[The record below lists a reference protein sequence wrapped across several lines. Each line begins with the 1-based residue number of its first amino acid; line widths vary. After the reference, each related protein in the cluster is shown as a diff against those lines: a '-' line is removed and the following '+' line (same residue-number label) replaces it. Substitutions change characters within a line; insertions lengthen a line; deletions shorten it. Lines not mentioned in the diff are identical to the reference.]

1 MRVRVRI
8 LILTLTRTLTLT
20 LTLTLTQ
27 SVVADRFSLA
37 RTVMPPVVQ
46 YPVQDVGYPFF
57 KAILGLFYG
66 HSLSSKAAA
75 LRDLLTCLV
84 LPARAKPKP
93 TTNPQ
98 QI

>member
-8 LILTLTRTLTLT
+8 LILTLTRTRALTLT
-20 LTLTLTQ
+20 LTRTRTRTLTLTQ

-75 LRDLLTCLV
+75 LRDLTLV
-84 LPARAKPKP
+84 LA
-93 TTNPQ
+93 
-98 QI
+98 

>member
-1 MRVRVRI
+1 MLI
-8 LILTLTRTLTLT
+8 LTPTRTLTLTRTRTRT

-75 LRDLLTCLV
+75 LRDLTLIL
-84 LPARAKPKP
+84 A
-93 TTNPQ
+93 
-98 QI
+98 

>member
-8 LILTLTRTLTLT
+8 LILTLTRTRTLTLT
-20 LTLTLTQ
+20 LTLTRTRTLTLTQ

-75 LRDLLTCLV
+75 LRDLT
-84 LPARAKPKP
+84 LPPHCA
-93 TTNPQ
+93 T
-98 QI
+98 

>member
-8 LILTLTRTLTLT
+8 LILTLTRPRTRTRT
-20 LTLTLTQ
+20 RTRTRIPTQ

-75 LRDLLTCLV
+75 LRDLT
-84 LPARAKPKP
+84 LPPHCA
-93 TTNPQ
+93 T
-98 QI
+98 

>member
-1 MRVRVRI
+1 M
-8 LILTLTRTLTLT
+8 LTLTRTRTLTLT
-20 LTLTLTQ
+20 RTRTLTLTQ

-93 TTNPQ
+93 NTNPQ

>member
-1 MRVRVRI
+1 MRVRVRSI
-8 LILTLTRTLTLT
+8 ILTLTRTLTRTRTRTRTRTLT
-20 LTLTLTQ
+20 RTLTLTQ

-75 LRDLLTCLV
+75 LRDLTLV
-84 LPARAKPKP
+84 LA
-93 TTNPQ
+93 
-98 QI
+98 

>member
-1 MRVRVRI
+1 MRVRVRSI
-8 LILTLTRTLTLT
+8 ILTLTRTLTLT
-20 LTLTLTQ
+20 LTRTRTRTLTRTQ

-75 LRDLLTCLV
+75 LRDLT
-84 LPARAKPKP
+84 LPPHCA
-93 TTNPQ
+93 T
-98 QI
+98 

>member
-1 MRVRVRI
+1 VI
-8 LILTLTRTLTLT
+8 
-20 LTLTLTQ
+20 Q
-27 SVVADRFSLA
+27 
-37 RTVMPPVVQ
+37 
-46 YPVQDVGYPFF
+46 
-57 KAILGLFYG
+57 
-66 HSLSSKAAA
+66 AAA